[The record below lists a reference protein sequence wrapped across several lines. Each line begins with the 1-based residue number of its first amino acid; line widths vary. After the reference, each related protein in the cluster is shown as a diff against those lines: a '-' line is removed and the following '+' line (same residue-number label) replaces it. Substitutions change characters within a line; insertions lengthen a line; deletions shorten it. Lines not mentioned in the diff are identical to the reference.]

1 MRAVIRS
8 SRKLASFSK
17 SSAIDTD
24 IAASQRFAAGIEY
37 DGTAYCGWQSQ
48 PHAPS
53 IQAELNRAL
62 SMVAAEAIE
71 CVGAGRTDSGVH
83 SIGQVAHFE
92 TPVVRSARSWLLG
105 ANTNLPEDISVLWVR
120 PVSADFHARFSA
132 VSRSYRYMILNR
144 QVRSALQ
151 RERVWWVYHP
161 LDHEQMHTA
170 AQQLLGKHDFSAFRA
185 SACQS
190 NTPVR
195 VMEHINVTRAGDYL
209 QIDCK
214 ANAFLHHM
222 LRNIVGSL
230 VRVGQGEET
239 VEWLGEVLRG
249 RDRTRSGITA
259 PAAGLTLTSVGYPA
273 ELLSHRDESDPRGA

>member
-1 MRAVIRS
+1 LIETS
-8 SRKLASFSK
+8 QP
-17 SSAIDTD
+17 
-24 IAASQRFAAGIEY
+24 SQRFAAGIEY

-53 IQAELNRAL
+53 IQTELNKAL
-62 SMVAAEAIE
+62 STVAAEAVE

-92 TPVVRSARSWLLG
+92 APVVRSARSWLLG
-105 ANTNLPEDISVLWVR
+105 VNTNLPKDISVLWVR
-120 PVSADFHARFSA
+120 PVPADFHARFSA
-132 VSRSYRYMILNR
+132 LSRSYRYMILNR

-151 RERVWWVYHP
+151 RERVWWVYYP
-161 LDHEQMHTA
+161 LDHERMHTA

-190 NTPVR
+190 KTPVR
-195 VMEHINVTRAGDYL
+195 VMEHINVTRTGDYL

-222 LRNIVGSL
+222 VRNLVGSL
-230 VRVGQGEET
+230 VRVGQGQET
-239 VEWLGEVLRG
+239 VEWPGEVLRG
-249 RDRTRSGITA
+249 LDRTQSGITA
-259 PAAGLTLTSVGYPA
+259 PAAGLTLTSVGYPT
-273 ELLSHRDESDPRGA
+273 ELLSHRDESTPRSK